1 MLEAGAGPGGQRGA
15 RSCGARGRVEPRA
28 PRVHSLAECSS
39 FSPPTTV
46 ILLILLCF
54 EGLLFL
60 IFTSVMFG
68 TQVHSICTDE
78 TVSTGAACH
87 HSLHSWGLGAGGC
100 LQVRP
105 GSPVARPRVCRAH
118 SSLCSG
124 LWSSSSGT
132 QVTQVWGPTASL
144 LRAPPASVMVQSC
157 PRLCV
162 TLQGTGVPFLSSSH
176 GPGDG

>member
-1 MLEAGAGPGGQRGA
+1 MRGPGGRRGT

-28 PRVHSLAECSS
+28 PRVPSLSECSS

-87 HSLHSWGLGAGGC
+87 HSLHGWGCGAGGC

-105 GSPVARPRVCRAH
+105 GHSGHTGMGP
-118 SSLCSG
+118 SSLS
-124 LWSSSSGT
+124 
-132 QVTQVWGPTASL
+132 VTSPS
-144 LRAPPASVMVQSC
+144 PPHPPPMKVQSC
-157 PRLCV
+157 PELCV
-162 TLQGTGVPFLSSSH
+162 TLRGTGVPFLSSGH
-176 GPGDG
+176 GPGEG